1 MIRLLV
7 YEMTPT
13 QDISIQ
19 HHVVLES
26 QLQLRQTEQVLRL
39 MCVCVP

>member
-1 MIRLLV
+1 MIRLV
-7 YEMTPT
+7 YGMTPT

-19 HHVVLES
+19 HHVVPES